1 MKLELYLAFEIS
13 LKKLMKDNIR
23 LLIINELKRFIEC
36 LDLGLNYKSQDKR
49 VFIVNFYKIC
59 FFNGLSFLF
68 I

>member
-1 MKLELYLAFEIS
+1 MKLELYHAFEIS

-23 LLIINELKRFIEC
+23 LLIINELIEC

-49 VFIVNFYKIC
+49 VFIVNFNKIC